1 MLIKAEH
8 VRVGDVILTP
18 SNSHLRCLKVVSLPK
33 KANSNT
39 FRCTRFVE
47 EFTFNSGT
55 KYLTERFNLNTEE
68 HNDRVSVDLSYRDI
82 WLISRENH
90 D

>member
-1 MLIKAEH
+1 MLIKADH
-8 VRVGDVILTP
+8 VRIGDVILTP
-18 SNSHLRCLKVVSLPK
+18 SNSKFRCLKVVSLPK

-47 EFTFNSGT
+47 EFTYASGT
-55 KYLTERFNLNTEE
+55 KYTHEEFNLNTEE
-68 HNDRVSVDLSYRDI
+68 HNDRVSVNLSYRDI
-82 WLISRENH
+82 WLISRENY